1 MRYIRKSRQGISQ
14 LKRQDAKG
22 KPMSSEEATRR
33 WNRFNKD
40 ALRRRLLEEQ
50 FGLCAYSELNI
61 RAFKRENH
69 SPVEGHIEHIEPKSI
84 NPLRTFDY
92 HNLVISAL
100 CSEDLSLF
108 SKEDYFGGH
117 AKLNFY
123 DAELFISP
131 LERDCRRYFVYLSET
146 GEVEPSP
153 GLNVHETERARYTI
167 DLLNLNAPYLR
178 NKRRHWLQELEDDID
193 ELLSDR
199 AALLRLARREL
210 CAHHGQ
216 LSAFHS
222 ASRQIFGALGEQVIQ
237 DHCPEC
243 A

>member
-1 MRYIRKSRQGISQ
+1 MRYIRKPRMGISQ
-14 LKRQDAKG
+14 LKRQEAKG
-22 KPMSSEEATRR
+22 LPMSSDEATRR

-40 ALRRRLLEEQ
+40 TLRRRLLAEQ

-61 RAFKRENH
+61 RAFKQENH
-69 SPVEGHIEHIEPKSI
+69 SPMEGHIEHIEPKSMS
-84 NPLRTFDY
+84 PRRTFDY

-123 DAELFISP
+123 DASLFISP
-131 LERDCRRYFVYLSET
+131 LELDCRRFFIYLSET
-146 GEVEPSP
+146 GRVEPSP
-153 GLNVHETERARYTI
+153 SLNAQDVERAHYTI

-178 NKRRHWLQELEDDID
+178 NKRRRWLQELEEEID
-193 ELLSDR
+193 ELLTSR
-199 AALLRLARREL
+199 KALLSLARREL

-216 LSAFHS
+216 LGAFHS
-222 ASRQIFGALGEQVIQ
+222 ASRQMFGALGEQVIQ